1 MSFPV
6 RMVES
11 APVIGGFPP
20 KTQGG
25 SDTSPTITLRF
36 GSESGFAN
44 QVMLVCNVGETTLDT
59 LGEDVVHQV
68 FIEVDKNSS
77 GAWETWTDKGVK
89 SITHNNDGS
98 QDMVEQTVIFNVT
111 QEELNEAYPTQTYP
125 DLKFRGQSE
134 FTSGTVAGGW
144 VYVAWIELASGLG
157 YGVSGDTNATL
168 LAEYPKRWKYVT
180 TSGEGGTSS
189 LELFCTPDG
198 S

>member
-1 MSFPV
+1 MAFPV

-11 APVIGGFPP
+11 APVIGGYPP
-20 KTQGG
+20 KTQGSG
-25 SDTSPTITLRF
+25 GTSKTKTLRF
-36 GSESGFAN
+36 GSESGFAH
-44 QVMLVCNVGETTLDT
+44 QIMLVCNVGESTLDT
-59 LGEDVVHQV
+59 DGGDVVHQV

-89 SITHNNDGS
+89 SITHNNDGT
-98 QDMVEQTVIFNVT
+98 QMMVGQTVIFNVT

-125 DLKFRGQSE
+125 DLKFRGQSK
-134 FTSGTVAGGW
+134 FASGTVADGW

-168 LAEYPKRWKYVT
+168 LAEYPKRWEKVT
-180 TSGEGGTSS
+180 TSGIGGTSS

>member
-1 MSFPV
+1 MAFPV

-11 APVIGGFPP
+11 APVIGGYPP

-25 SDTSPTITLRF
+25 SGTSPTPTLRF

-44 QVMLVCNVGETTLDT
+44 QIMLVCNVGESTLDT
-59 LGEDVVHQV
+59 TGDVVHQV
-68 FIEVDKNSS
+68 FIEVDKNNS
-77 GAWETWTDKGVK
+77 GSWETWTDKGVK

-98 QDMVEQTVIFNVT
+98 QEMVGQTVIFNVT

-134 FTSGTVAGGW
+134 FASGTVTGGW

-180 TSGEGGTSS
+180 TADDGESS